1 MPSSRPA
8 LLLVGLVVI
17 LLVELITPS
26 NAFPFEPPKFN
37 LPNPFGDPSSSTTQ
51 ATGTSSALRPGDK
64 VLVIGGTGGVGQL
77 VTKKLR
83 SRPSSYGVSVASRD
97 VSRAVETIA
106 DDGVDVVELNLVGE
120 QKSTDEE
127 LSAALDGAS
136 AVVIS
141 VGTTAFPTKKWAGGN
156 NPKAIDEEAVV
167 RLANAAAEAETVRRV
182 VLLTSV
188 GVDRTGEMP
197 FLVLNLFGVLDA
209 KKAGEDAVRRAG
221 ESGAYDY
228 AIVRPGRLV
237 GGPYTN
243 LDLAKLMQIEGGAE
257 NGVTVEAGDALLG
270 DCKRD
275 ACAEAVLQCLERDE
289 CKNAAFSIVSNEEAA
304 LTDEQWKDAFLG
316 MQ

>member
-1 MPSSRPA
+1 MSSHSNLLPVLLAFLVFFVHLIAPSSA
-8 LLLVGLVVI
+8 L
-17 LLVELITPS
+17 
-26 NAFPFEPPKFN
+26 AFDLPKFS
-37 LPNPFGDPSSSTTQ
+37 LPNPFGAPSSSTSS
-51 ATGTSSALRPGDK
+51 AASSALRPGDS

-83 SRPSSYGVSVASRD
+83 SRPSGYGVRVASRD

-106 DDGVDVVELNLVGE
+106 DDGVDVVKLNLVGDG
-120 QKSTDEE
+120 KSSDEE
-127 LSAALDGAS
+127 LNAALEGVS
-136 AVVIS
+136 ALVIS

-156 NPKAIDEEAVV
+156 NPKAIDEDAVV
-167 RLANAAAEAETVRRV
+167 RLANAAAEAESVRRV

-197 FLVLNLFGVLDA
+197 FLILNLFGVLDA
-209 KKAGEDAVRRAG
+209 KKAGEDAVKKAG

-257 NGVTVEAGDALLG
+257 NGVTVEVGDTLLG

-304 LTDEQWKDAFLG
+304 LTDEQWKDVFLG
-316 MQ
+316 MQQE